1 MGLDVSP
8 PGAAFLIRSYADGV
22 IRIGEQRHD
31 TAISLDATG
40 RIATLRPQRPVD
52 LQEDDLDAVFAAQ
65 PELVI
70 VGWGGGQTFLPA
82 AQRQWFLTRRIGL
95 EVMALGPACR
105 TFNLLAQDGR
115 RVVALLFPSQ
125 GDKP

>member
-8 PGAAFLIRSYADGV
+8 PGAAFLIRSYADGA

-31 TAISLDATG
+31 TAIRLDATG
-40 RIATLRPQRPVD
+40 QIATLRPQRPVD

-70 VGWGGGQTFLPA
+70 IGWGGGQTFLPA

-125 GDKP
+125 DGNP

>member
-8 PGAAFLIRSYADGV
+8 PGAASSIRGYAEGE
-22 IRIGEQRHD
+22 IRIGTERHRRALILD
-31 TAISLDATG
+31 TTG
-40 RIATLRPQRPVD
+40 RVSSLRPRRPAD
-52 LQEDDLDAVFAAQ
+52 LLESDLEPVFSER

-70 VGWGGGQTFLPA
+70 VGWSGGQTFLPA
-82 AQRQWFLTRRIGL
+82 AQRQWFLTRQIGL

-115 RVVALLFPSQ
+115 RVVALLFPEPP
-125 GDKP
+125 DAA

>member
-1 MGLDVSP
+1 
-8 PGAAFLIRSYADGV
+8 
-22 IRIGEQRHD
+22 
-31 TAISLDATG
+31 
-40 RIATLRPQRPVD
+40 
-52 LQEDDLDAVFAAQ
+52 VFAAQ

-125 GDKP
+125 DGNP